1 MCFWDARRR
10 RRNRHPKAPGAS
22 PEILLVLLH
31 CPATVPLCQVWLCA
45 LLTHARDLLPLGQKP
60 TQRAARSNGTWR
72 VSLAPTYEY
81 KCADNAVISKRL
93 KRKSCAAWPCPEMT
107 CRHLLIRSR
116 VLDMRT
122 VAQVAKAK
130 VIDQLPPVAGRFHR
144 IDESASL
151 ATFDAFQE
159 RDERLVGAK
168 RLCT

>member
-1 MCFWDARRR
+1 MSFWDARRR
-10 RRNRHPKAPGAS
+10 RRNHHPKAPGAS

-31 CPATVPLCQVWLCA
+31 CPATVPSAKCGSALFSQVHVICC
-45 LLTHARDLLPLGQKP
+45 PS
-60 TQRAARSNGTWR
+60 ARSRLNGPPLVAVPG

-81 KCADNAVISKRL
+81 KCADNAAFSKRL
-93 KRKSCAAWPCPEMT
+93 KRKSCSAWPCPEMT
-107 CRHLLIRSR
+107 YKHLALATCVTVRMSR
-116 VLDMRT
+116 PRLRIN
-122 VAQVAKAK
+122 K

-151 ATFDAFQE
+151 ATFDAFLE